1 MKKNGLLANDV
12 DLEELARC
20 TKNYT
25 GAEIAAVC
33 GSARNY
39 ALFGREEQ
47 KDLAKAIKEQQT
59 SNKFVER
66 MVSMIDFRLSLDEIK
81 PAFGID
87 DKSLENHLRGGIYNH
102 GSEFL

>member
-1 MKKNGLLANDV
+1 MKKNGLLADDV
-12 DLEELARC
+12 DLEELARK

-47 KDLAKAIKEQQT
+47 KDLAKAIK
-59 SNKFVER
+59 
-66 MVSMIDFRLSLDEIK
+66 D
-81 PAFGID
+81 
-87 DKSLENHLRGGIYNH
+87 
-102 GSEFL
+102 